1 MKKIISSL
9 VLAAFLIPAHAQYM
23 TDVNGRVV
31 SEYKYTDTE
40 GSPYL
45 LDDKWI
51 TGTLR
56 TTSDKVV
63 DGVKMKYDIFQDELE
78 YEKEGKLYRLGANE
92 VVEFAMPTGDALYI
106 FRRGFP
112 AIDDQTESSFYRVL
126 HDGNTKLLKRFE
138 SKKREEKQYN
148 SATAVSRFVPNEQ
161 LYVYKQGKMHPI
173 KKGDKKA
180 LLSLLSDKKNLMEH
194 NIKEQQLNLKSEV
207 DMVKLL
213 EEYDAYKAGD
223 ADPR

>member
-9 VLAAFLIPAHAQYM
+9 VLTVLLVPAYAQYM
-23 TDVNGRVV
+23 TDINGRVV
-31 SEYKYTDTE
+31 SEYKYTDTD

-45 LDDKWI
+45 LADQWI
-51 TGTLR
+51 TGTVR
-56 TTSDKVV
+56 TAADKVV
-63 DGVKMKYDIFQDELE
+63 DGVKMKYDIFEDELE

-112 AIDDQTESSFYRVL
+112 AVDDQTESSFYRVL

-138 SKKREEKQYN
+138 TKKREEKQYN
-148 SATAVSRFVPNEQ
+148 SATAVSRFVPSEQ
-161 LYVYKQGKMHPI
+161 LYIFKQGKMHPI
-173 KKGDKKA
+173 KKGDRKK
-180 LLSLLSDKKNLMEH
+180 LISLLSDKKALMEH
-194 NIKEQQLNLKSEV
+194 NIKEQQLDLKSEV

-223 ADPR
+223 EDPR